1 MVDEDHTPGVSRN
14 VFAATKKFFDPQQDK
29 QFGHVYGAAKIVT
42 GLLVVA
48 CVLYPL
54 TGGWGSLVA
63 LVLAIVVLL
72 GRRLLENQAA
82 NDFSDLAQARQQF
95 SRTGN
100 RDYLA
105 FMKARCT
112 QMLNDNKVLTP
123 ESKAVLHEHLD
134 FADKRR

>member
-1 MVDEDHTPGVSRN
+1 ML
-14 VFAATKKFFDPQQDK
+14 AATKDFLNPQQDK
-29 QFGHVYGAAKIVT
+29 PEGYVHGSAKIVT

-82 NDFSDLAQARQQF
+82 GDFSDLAEARRQYR
-95 SRTGN
+95 RTGN
-100 RDYLA
+100 KEYLA

-112 QMLNDNKVLTP
+112 QMLNDNKVLTA
-123 ESKAVLHEHLD
+123 ESKATLNEYLV
-134 FADKRR
+134 FVDKPRGRAGR

>member
-1 MVDEDHTPGVSRN
+1 MQNEDHTPKALRN
-14 VFAATKKFFDPQQDK
+14 VVTATKKFLDPQRDK
-29 QFGHVYGAAKIVT
+29 PVGHVYGSAKIVT
-42 GLLVVA
+42 ALLVVA

-63 LVLAIVVLL
+63 LVLAIFVLL

-82 NDFSDLAQARQQF
+82 GDFSDLAEARRQF

-100 RDYLA
+100 KEYLA
-105 FMKARCT
+105 FMKARCA

-123 ESKAVLHEHLD
+123 ESKATLHEYLA
-134 FADKRR
+134 FVDKRG